1 MGLLLLS
8 MIVFWPIRVL
18 VLSRVFYD
26 GPYSSIF
33 VNNEPRLKKKK
44 KKPVWVRLGKKNG
57 YIKMFYQVG
66 YKWYFRR
73 MRTVEEGN
81 SFFWSFKCYIY
92 FIKKE
97 TAGAKAK
104 EIKHGFNFAW

>member
-33 VNNEPRLKKKK
+33 VKNEPRLKKKK
-44 KKPVWVRLGKKNG
+44 KTSVGSAGEKKRR
-57 YIKMFYQVG
+57 YQNALPSG
-66 YKWYFRR
+66 LQ
-73 MRTVEEGN
+73 MIL
-81 SFFWSFKCYIY
+81 S
-92 FIKKE
+92 
-97 TAGAKAK
+97 
-104 EIKHGFNFAW
+104 

>member
-44 KKPVWVRLGKKNG
+44 KKTSVGSAGEKK
-57 YIKMFYQVG
+57 
-66 YKWYFRR
+66 RR
-73 MRTVEEGN
+73 YHNALPSGLQMIL
-81 SFFWSFKCYIY
+81 S
-92 FIKKE
+92 
-97 TAGAKAK
+97 
-104 EIKHGFNFAW
+104 

>member
-44 KKPVWVRLGKKNG
+44 KKKTSVGSAGEKKRLHQNALPSGLQM
-57 YIKMFYQVG
+57 IL
-66 YKWYFRR
+66 
-73 MRTVEEGN
+73 
-81 SFFWSFKCYIY
+81 S
-92 FIKKE
+92 
-97 TAGAKAK
+97 
-104 EIKHGFNFAW
+104 

>member
-44 KKPVWVRLGKKNG
+44 KKTSVGSAEEKTAISKCFTEWVTNDT
-57 YIKMFYQVG
+57 F
-66 YKWYFRR
+66 
-73 MRTVEEGN
+73 VECGQ
-81 SFFWSFKCYIY
+81 
-92 FIKKE
+92 
-97 TAGAKAK
+97 
-104 EIKHGFNFAW
+104 

>member
-44 KKPVWVRLGKKNG
+44 TSVGSAGKK
-57 YIKMFYQVG
+57 KRRYQNALPSG
-66 YKWYFRR
+66 LQ
-73 MRTVEEGN
+73 MIL
-81 SFFWSFKCYIY
+81 S
-92 FIKKE
+92 
-97 TAGAKAK
+97 
-104 EIKHGFNFAW
+104 

>member
-44 KKPVWVRLGKKNG
+44 KTSVGSAGEKNG
-57 YIKMFYQVG
+57 YIKMLYRVG

-97 TAGAKAK
+97 AAGAKAK

>member
-33 VNNEPRLKKKK
+33 VKNEPRLKKKK
-44 KKPVWVRLGKKNG
+44 KTSVGSAGKKNG
-57 YIKMFYQVG
+57 DIKMLYRVG

>member
-44 KKPVWVRLGKKNG
+44 KKTSVGSAGEKKRL
-57 YIKMFYQVG
+57 YQNALPSG
-66 YKWYFRR
+66 LQ
-73 MRTVEEGN
+73 MIL
-81 SFFWSFKCYIY
+81 S
-92 FIKKE
+92 
-97 TAGAKAK
+97 
-104 EIKHGFNFAW
+104 

>member
-44 KKPVWVRLGKKNG
+44 KTSVGSAGEKKRL
-57 YIKMFYQVG
+57 YQNALPSG
-66 YKWYFRR
+66 LQ
-73 MRTVEEGN
+73 MIL
-81 SFFWSFKCYIY
+81 S
-92 FIKKE
+92 
-97 TAGAKAK
+97 
-104 EIKHGFNFAW
+104 

>member
-44 KKPVWVRLGKKNG
+44 NQCGFGWEKK
-57 YIKMFYQVG
+57 
-66 YKWYFRR
+66 RR
-73 MRTVEEGN
+73 HQNALPSGLQMIL
-81 SFFWSFKCYIY
+81 S
-92 FIKKE
+92 
-97 TAGAKAK
+97 
-104 EIKHGFNFAW
+104 

>member
-33 VNNEPRLKKKK
+33 VHNEPRLKKKK
-44 KKPVWVRLGKKNG
+44 KKTSVGSAGEKKRR
-57 YIKMFYQVG
+57 YQNALPSG
-66 YKWYFRR
+66 LQ
-73 MRTVEEGN
+73 MIL
-81 SFFWSFKCYIY
+81 S
-92 FIKKE
+92 
-97 TAGAKAK
+97 
-104 EIKHGFNFAW
+104 

>member
-44 KKPVWVRLGKKNG
+44 TSVGSAGEKKRR
-57 YIKMFYQVG
+57 YQNALPSG
-66 YKWYFRR
+66 LQ
-73 MRTVEEGN
+73 MIL
-81 SFFWSFKCYIY
+81 S
-92 FIKKE
+92 
-97 TAGAKAK
+97 
-104 EIKHGFNFAW
+104 